1 MAETFRLEMA
11 NCENHLLMEI
21 RDKRFKRRDVA
32 QSYYLAMHSSEKI
45 DWLKVHNA
53 IIERWS
59 AYGLNWIKEQAQSGK
74 CFAPR
79 PYREAA

>member
-1 MAETFRLEMA
+1 MSETFRIEMA
-11 NCENHLLMEI
+11 NCESLLLQEI
-21 RDKRFKRRDVA
+21 GDKRFKRRDVA
-32 QSYYLAMHSSEKI
+32 KSYRLSMQSSEKV
-45 DWLKVHNA
+45 DWGKVNKA